1 MRINIQKKYYEQK
14 YASKKSPSI
23 LSKNYT
29 YATAIY
35 REQDIGA
42 KTGSSMEGIILQA
55 SFIVE
60 DSRIFG
66 RSSSDGNELLD
77 RGPLRRW

>member
-14 YASKKSPSI
+14 YASKNLRLYYSRTTHMPQP
-23 LSKNYT
+23 
-29 YATAIY
+29 Y

-42 KTGSSMEGIILQA
+42 KTGSSMEGIIIQA